1 MRRGHSLFEL
11 LIVLAIIAVLLG
23 IALPTARRMLDSIHA
38 RAAAT
43 ELVSLF
49 ALARHTAVYRGVRA
63 AVRLDS
69 SDVTVLVHVGRDTVA
84 IRRLRELHGVTLHSS
99 RDSLAYG
106 PTGRGY
112 GAANATIVVKRRAAV
127 ESVFV
132 SRLGRVRR

>member
-23 IALPTARRMLDSIHA
+23 VALPAVRRIVDAIHTH
-38 RAAAT
+38 AAAT
-43 ELVSLF
+43 ELFSLL
-49 ALARHTAVYRGVRA
+49 AVARHTAVYRGVRA

-69 SDVTVLVHVGRDTVA
+69 AEVSVLVHVGRDTVA
-84 IRRLRELHGVTLHSS
+84 FRRLRELHGVTLQST
-99 RDSLAYG
+99 RDSIAYG

-112 GAANATIVVKRRAAV
+112 GAANTTIVVRRRAAV
-127 ESVFV
+127 ESLFV